1 MAGLLCL
8 SLVLTI
14 GHRGPL
20 IANAQPS
27 ASPSPPSSRKHEMV
41 SWVVLSKTYLD
52 LDAAA
57 VRKKLDELYPG
68 RFLPAEQQANFVV
81 GSKMPGMFI
90 IKSTMAGAAGL
101 FMLLSVPGPYTEF
114 SDFAGSIADPLLRRK
129 AEAQTAWLS
138 VDLIGKITTN
148 EEAYRFIG
156 AVLAKLAPADAAC
169 LVKPA
174 TKSTIVFDDTVRSRL
189 AGGQSVP

>member
-1 MAGLLCL
+1 
-8 SLVLTI
+8 
-14 GHRGPL
+14 
-20 IANAQPS
+20 
-27 ASPSPPSSRKHEMV
+27 MV

-52 LDAAA
+52 LDAGA

-101 FMLLSVPGPYTEF
+101 FMLLNVPGPYTEF
-114 SDFAGSIADPLLRRK
+114 SDFAASIADPLLRP
-129 AEAQTAWLS
+129 EAQTAWLS

-156 AVLAKLAPADAAC
+156 AVLAKLAPADAAF

-174 TKSTIVFDDTVRSRL
+174 TNSTIVFDDTVRSQL
-189 AGGQSVP
+189 ASGQLTP

>member
-1 MAGLLCL
+1 
-8 SLVLTI
+8 
-14 GHRGPL
+14 
-20 IANAQPS
+20 
-27 ASPSPPSSRKHEMV
+27 MV

-174 TKSTIVFDDTVRSRL
+174 TKSTIVFDDTVRGQL
-189 AGGQSVP
+189 ASGQLTP